1 MSLKPSQI
9 LDYLYDSRKII
20 IDMLNYRGFNIDN
33 YSSYTKDELNT
44 LFEKTNSK
52 ISVSDVVGPLDILVE
67 KKNEN
72 NETEQLFIKYRLDK
86 FKKTKSQEQ
95 QILDI
100 YTNIIKKEDTL
111 LLIYLDDI
119 KFKPTKKESNVELFI
134 DDIYITYGYFIQLFG
149 IRNLL
154 FNVMDHYTVPEHVII
169 NKKEQEELF
178 IKFNIKEN
186 SNYPTIRREDPVAKM
201 IGLKPGEICKI
212 KKPTS
217 SNIYSYT
224 YRLCTM

>member
-100 YTNIIKKEDTL
+100 YTNIIKKEKTSVI
-111 LLIYLDDI
+111 IYLEDI
-119 KFKPTKKESNVELFI
+119 KFKPTK
-134 DDIYITYGYFIQLFG
+134 
-149 IRNLL
+149 
-154 FNVMDHYTVPEHVII
+154 I
-169 NKKEQEELF
+169 NE
-178 IKFNIKEN
+178 
-186 SNYPTIRREDPVAKM
+186 
-201 IGLKPGEICKI
+201 
-212 KKPTS
+212 
-217 SNIYSYT
+217 
-224 YRLCTM
+224 

>member
-1 MSLKPSQI
+1 
-9 LDYLYDSRKII
+9 
-20 IDMLNYRGFNIDN
+20 MLNYRGFNIDN

-100 YTNIIKKEDTL
+100 YTNIIKKNTVASPERIPLAPSEILDA
-111 LLIYLDDI
+111 LI
-119 KFKPTKKESNVELFI
+119 KP
-134 DDIYITYGYFIQLFG
+134 
-149 IRNLL
+149 R
-154 FNVMDHYTVPEHVII
+154 II
-169 NKKEQEELF
+169 NKV
-178 IKFNIKEN
+178 
-186 SNYPTIRREDPVAKM
+186 TI
-201 IGLKPGEICKI
+201 
-212 KKPTS
+212 
-217 SNIYSYT
+217 
-224 YRLCTM
+224 